1 MKKITFLSLF
11 LGIIFF
17 SLGTLQAQITLTGT
31 SYTENFDGIGTGF
44 PTGWMVKL
52 HATSTTLGTDTVMNT
67 AKTKWNST
75 TKGVFNYASADGLT
89 AASDSA
95 AQANA
100 TDRALGIRQTG
111 AVGDPGAAFTMQIAN
126 TTDMNTFSMSFKL
139 QSLDASSPRTTT
151 WKVQYATGA
160 NPSTFTDL
168 TTTPIVLT
176 TGGSTWSNT
185 DVNISFGALLDNQAG
200 PVWIR
205 VVTLTASAT
214 PSGNRPSTAIDDV
227 TLNWSNGAATTVAAP
242 NFTPGTGTYYN
253 SVNVTLSSSTAGAEI
268 RYTLDGSTPDASST
282 LYATPILINTVGA
295 TTIKAIGI
303 KTGLTN
309 SSISSATYTITTP
322 TNCANIAELK
332 TKTAD
337 NTTIYALTGEV
348 LMTFKQ
354 ANRNQKFVQD
364 ATGAILIDDAQGI
377 ITSVYNIG
385 DGITGITGKLTT
397 YFGMY
402 QFVPIQDPGTATT
415 TGNTIPVLDVT
426 IAEMLDSVSFKQHQ
440 SKLIRLND
448 AKFTDANGTIAFAV
462 NKKYRIT
469 SGSTTDS
476 TFKTSFYTA
485 DYITSP
491 IPLGTGTITGIAQY
505 LYGRYQITAR
515 SMSDIDVHV
524 GIDQNEQQSIR
535 IYPNPA
541 SAKINIETEKSA
553 DIKITNLLGQVVFEQ
568 KNANGLIQINSS
580 EFKSGVYFIS
590 LQFANGEKTTRK
602 ISVN

>member
-1 MKKITFLSLF
+1 MKKTTFLSLI
-11 LGIIFF
+11 LGIMFF
-17 SLGTLQAQITLTGT
+17 TIGTLQAQITLTGT

-44 PTGWMVKL
+44 PSGWMVKL
-52 HATSTTLGTDTVMNT
+52 HATATSLGTDTIMNT

-89 AASDSA
+89 SASDSA
-95 AQANA
+95 TQANA
-100 TDRALGIRQTG
+100 SDRALGIRQTG

-168 TTTPIVLT
+168 TSTPGTLT
-176 TGGSTWSNT
+176 TGGTTWSNT
-185 DVNISFGALLDNQAG
+185 DVTVSFGALLDNQAG

-205 VVTLTASAT
+205 IIALTGSAG
-214 PSGNRPSTAIDDV
+214 SGNRASTAIDDV
-227 TLNWSNGAATTVAAP
+227 NLTWSNGAATTVAAP
-242 NFTPGTGTYYN
+242 NFNPGTGTYYN
-253 SVNVTLSSSTAGAEI
+253 SVNVTLSSSTAGADV
-268 RYTLDGSTPDASST
+268 RYTLDGSTPDATST
-282 LYATPILINTVGA
+282 LYTTPILINTVGV

-303 KTGLTN
+303 KSGLTN
-309 SSISSATYTITTP
+309 SSVSSADYTITTP

-337 NTTIYALTGEV
+337 NTTIYALTGEAV
-348 LMTFKQ
+348 MTFKQ

-364 ATGAILIDDAQGI
+364 ATGAILIDDAPGI

-385 DGITGITGKLTT
+385 DGITGITGKLTM

-402 QFVPIQDPGTATT
+402 QFVPIQDPGAAST

-426 IAEMLDSVSFKQHQ
+426 IAEMLDSNTFKQHQ

-448 AKFTDANGTIAFAV
+448 ARFTDANGTTAFAT

-485 DYITSP
+485 DYITAP

-515 SMSDIDVHV
+515 SMSDIDVQV
-524 GIDQNEQQSIR
+524 GINQNEQQSIR

-553 DIKITNLLGQVVFEQ
+553 DVKITNLLGQVVFEQ

-580 EFKSGVYFIS
+580 EFKSGVYFVS
-590 LQFANGEKTTRK
+590 LQFANGERTTRK